1 MDIKS
6 LRDTIE
12 DLKKDLGEGLL
23 SMDIYGRAD
32 GQSLAGFNS
41 NPKAC
46 ALFNKVTGN
55 IESALKGAKFP
66 ELDRYY
72 MLDLVDEKMVLIVPA
87 GDYQW
92 NMLLD
97 KTQIQL
103 GLMLNIALPKIME
116 KNIGGPA
123 ESKSKV
129 DTKTESKAKT
139 SPEAETITEPDLE
152 PASKSDDDLMPEE
165 LSEADKVA
173 ETPTEPDTAGGR
185 CTIDFS

>member
-23 SMDIYGRAD
+23 SIDIYGRTD

-55 IESALKGAKFP
+55 IESTLKGAKFP
-66 ELDRYY
+66 ELERYY
-72 MLDLVDEKMVLIVPA
+72 ILDLVDEKMVLIVPA

-103 GLMLNIALPKIME
+103 GLVLNIALPKILE
-116 KNIGGPA
+116 KNIGGSA

-129 DTKTESKAKT
+129 DTKTESKA
-139 SPEAETITEPDLE
+139 ETKSEPDSR

-173 ETPTEPDTAGGR
+173 ETPAEPDIAGGR